1 MANSEKTT
9 ITVKASIEASVE
21 KVWALW
27 TNPWH
32 IVHWNNASDDW
43 HTPKAENDIRAGGKF
58 LWRMEAK
65 DGSVGFDFVGVYNKV
80 EPHRQIE
87 YTLDDDRTVAI
98 TFTSEGDQTTV
109 TETFEAEDTNSLEL
123 QQQGWQSILDNF
135 KRYVEAYG
143 KLETLHF
150 EISIKAKPERVFQ
163 MMLDEKHFSE
173 WTAEFNPTSRFE
185 GSWEKGAKIVFIGT
199 DQDGNTGGMLG
210 QIKENIPNKFVS
222 IEYHGLIQ
230 DGEEITSG
238 PEIEGWAGSYENYT
252 FTEVNGETLLSVD
265 VDTNHE
271 FINYFKETWP
281 KALDV
286 LKAICE
292 K

>member
-9 ITVKASIEASVE
+9 ITVQASIKASVE

-65 DGSVGFDFVGVYNKV
+65 DGSMGFDFVGVYNKV
-80 EPHRQIE
+80 EPHRRIE
-87 YTLDDDRTVAI
+87 YTLDDDRVVAI
-98 TFTSEGDQTTV
+98 TFASEGDQTTV

-150 EISIKAKPERVFQ
+150 EISINAKPERVFEV
-163 MMLDEKHFSE
+163 MLDEKHFSE

-185 GSWEKGAKIVFIGT
+185 GSWEKGSKIVFVGT
-199 DQDGNTGGMLG
+199 DQDGKTGGMLG

-222 IEYHGLIQ
+222 IEYYGLIQ

-252 FTEVNGETLLSVD
+252 FTEVNGATILSVD

-271 FINYFKETWP
+271 FINYFKTTWP

-286 LKAICE
+286 LKSICE
-292 K
+292 Q